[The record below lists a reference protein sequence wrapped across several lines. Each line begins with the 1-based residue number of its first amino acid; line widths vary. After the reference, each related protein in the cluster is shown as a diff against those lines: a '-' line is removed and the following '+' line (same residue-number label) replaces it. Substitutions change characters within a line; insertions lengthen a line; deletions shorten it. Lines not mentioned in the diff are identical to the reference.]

1 MRRWVLSILVL
12 SWACAAAVSAMAA
25 DIATVQQQAS
35 GTSATLDSNP
45 VITAILSQPGT
56 VNGRPYTNW
65 TFTTDDGT
73 GGMVVFGTLP
83 AGGAYTPTVGDALTV
98 SGIYSPFHQVPEIES
113 VTAINA
119 RSSGNA
125 FTAPRV
131 TSIPAIN
138 QSTLP
143 GGAFPAG
150 VAGYYL
156 ALNDVSIS
164 YSIDVSTGFSTG
176 TFGSDNISSTIT
188 DPSNNSMTMYYW
200 PTSYS
205 VANQNLYG
213 MSIPS
218 GAVDM
223 TGFVSV
229 ATSTPQFSPITITVL
244 PPNDYW
250 QAPAGQS
257 ADWSISASWVYG
269 PGPGST
275 TETYVIN
282 GGVQPSRSPERRA
295 RTSTLA
301 IRTARTAARSR
312 CPAAA

>member
-1 MRRWVLSILVL
+1 MR
-12 SWACAAAVSAMAA
+12 
-25 DIATVQQQAS
+25 
-35 GTSATLDSNP
+35 
-45 VITAILSQPGT
+45 
-56 VNGRPYTNW
+56 
-65 TFTTDDGT
+65 
-73 GGMVVFGTLP
+73 
-83 AGGAYTPTVGDALTV
+83 YTPTVGDALTV

-138 QSTLP
+138 QLTLP
-143 GGAFPAG
+143 GDAFPAG

-218 GAVDM
+218 
-223 TGFVSV
+223 
-229 ATSTPQFSPITITVL
+229 
-244 PPNDYW
+244 
-250 QAPAGQS
+250 
-257 ADWSISASWVYG
+257 
-269 PGPGST
+269 
-275 TETYVIN
+275 
-282 GGVQPSRSPERRA
+282 A
-295 RTSTLA
+295 RW
-301 IRTARTAARSR
+301 I
-312 CPAAA
+312 